1 MKFYAAHKL
10 ISDVDN
16 KVTFY
21 LDPDFKTD
29 FMDQLVLDCKALA
42 TNEVKTTTSKVTHFL
57 EIVWSTLLHMR
68 GDSVKSIKGRE
79 IILFLFYVLNGVF
92 KRYLG
97 KVKSIVAQ
105 FLPSRRSKG
114 TPIPRVSKG

>member
-57 EIVWSTLLHMR
+57 EIVWSTLLHIFFIFLYN
-68 GDSVKSIKGRE
+68 K
-79 IILFLFYVLNGVF
+79 ILSTNTNYGFSAGLATF
-92 KRYLG
+92 
-97 KVKSIVAQ
+97 
-105 FLPSRRSKG
+105 SRHELLQ
-114 TPIPRVSKG
+114 T